1 MKHIAIFLAIFL
13 IFCITPFPSFAAFDN
28 FINGDFESES
38 IMWNTGAFCEDAPY
52 SGLRSLKLQ
61 NPSRQE
67 DKFYIHDAAYIPE
80 LQLDGNKVYTLSFY
94 IRSNNSVLSQT
105 SPACSISMPSDSKF
119 IHFDV
124 TDLTM
129 SWSKV
134 LIRFMVDV
142 PGKYNFCFHF
152 YAENPENIIYI
163 DDFSLI
169 PVDFSPE
176 ALTIIGSRSISIP
189 KQGIISKTYK
199 PAVIDKNKNYVTI
212 RNAIIQAIHLPDGV
226 TFNHEDYT
234 INVNENVA
242 PQSEAVL
249 ECLYTGSSSTY
260 PSQKF
265 SIFFSPNMIYN
276 GDFSD
281 IPALDNWEA
290 ESDSFSLKSENDNS
304 FLQMYTS
311 SLDNKNMVSVSLKQ
325 SFFLS
330 SDVLYV
336 FKAKLKTDTEYNNKN
351 MFTEAFVDT
360 DNKISIKIEQAGS
373 ETWNEVLT
381 SIRVPNDGIYTLNI
395 HVSTLEKTI
404 ISMDD
409 VMFQEEELKPSKI
422 YFDLPIHISIP
433 NEDPFSFPIPS
444 ITVDQENN
452 PLPSLVAYHVFP
464 EENGVDIKDNTLLVH
479 PNAKTQKYQITASL
493 IDDPTVK
500 QVQTI
505 VLSKKT
511 IGEGSFETPATNLF
525 WTTAAPS
532 ELQFLSTTNGIY
544 PSDGNKL
551 GRLTMNGSVSALL
564 SDSVYRYESGK
575 SYVFQVDMQTTV
587 PDINTVVTALVDNAE
602 SDSFDDNLV
611 IGQFSLS
618 PEAQHI
624 QMIFTPS
631 ETVTGRLMIAFN
643 TPEEHNQQIIIL
655 DNFKIETAKVTVDSV
670 IITGVA
676 DLNKNIFGRY
686 RFSSNFSALDSS
698 TFCWLISDT
707 AEGIYMPLE
716 DEHESTLSVT
726 SDLLGKFIKFEV
738 TPVSL
743 QGPVIGESK
752 TSSPLWVGA
761 PMQTDSIDSESVQV
775 DKHEVQP
782 ELQTPV
788 QTKPVLMRGEM
799 RVIDLNKFKVTKK
812 HKFLDL
818 DMHWAKNDI
827 EILAASGVIQGR
839 GNGLFEPDALITR
852 AEFCAFI
859 ARAFELAPI
868 FYDGPFADIKSY
880 NWYSGAVAV
889 LTKHGIAQGVNET
902 TFCPELP
909 ITREEMAVIIMRAY
923 RKTNAQSG
931 YNSINFLDE
940 VEISPWA
947 KTDVNESSAL
957 TLINGFPDGKFK
969 PKQNTTRAEAA
980 VTIKRMLT
988 ILADYS

>member
-1 MKHIAIFLAIFL
+1 MKQIAIFLTTL
-13 IFCITPFPSFAAFDN
+13 LLFCITPLPSFAAFDN
-28 FINGDFESES
+28 FINGDFESDS

-52 SGLRSLKLQ
+52 SGLRSLKIQ
-61 NPSRQE
+61 NSTRQE
-67 DKFYIHDAAYIPE
+67 NNFYIHDADYIPE
-80 LQLDGNKVYTLSFY
+80 LQLEGNKVYTLSFY
-94 IRSNNSVLSQT
+94 TRSSDSGLSQS
-105 SPACSISMPSDSKF
+105 SPACSISMPSNSKF

-124 TDLTM
+124 TDLTI

-142 PGKYNFCFHF
+142 PGKYCFSFHF
-152 YAENPENIIYI
+152 YTENPETVIYI
-163 DDFSLI
+163 DDFTLI
-169 PVDFSPE
+169 PIDFSPH

-199 PAVIDKNKNYVTI
+199 PAVIDKNRNYVTI
-212 RNAIIQAIHLPDGV
+212 RNAVIQPIYLPDGV
-226 TFNHEDYT
+226 TFNPEDYT
-234 INVNENVA
+234 ISVNESVS
-242 PQSEAVL
+242 PQSEAIL
-249 ECLYTGSSSTY
+249 ECLYSGPSSTY
-260 PSQKF
+260 TSHKF

-281 IPALDNWEA
+281 IPTLDNWNA
-290 ESDSFSLKSENDNS
+290 DSDTFSLKGEGDNT

-311 SLDNKNMVSVSLKQ
+311 SLDDKNTVSVSLKQ

-336 FKAKLKTDTEYNNKN
+336 FKAKLKTDTEFNNKN
-351 MFTEAFVDT
+351 MFTEASIDAE
-360 DNKISIKIEQAGS
+360 NKISIKIEHAGS
-373 ETWNEVLT
+373 ESWNEILT

-395 HVSTLEKTI
+395 QISTLEKSI
-404 ISMDD
+404 IYIDD

-422 YFDLPIHISIP
+422 YFELPLHMSIP
-433 NEDPFSFPIPS
+433 NEHTLSLPIPS
-444 ITVDQENN
+444 ITVNQENN
-452 PLPSLVAYHVFP
+452 PLPSIVTFHVSP
-464 EENGVDIKDNTLLVH
+464 EGNGVNIKDNTLFVH
-479 PNAKTQKYQITASL
+479 PDAKSQKYQITASL
-493 IDDPTVK
+493 LDDPSVK

-505 VLSKKT
+505 SVSENV
-511 IGEGSFETPATNLF
+511 IGDGSFETPEASLF
-525 WTTAAPS
+525 WTTATPS
-532 ELQFLSTTNGIY
+532 VLQILSTTNGIY
-544 PSDGNKL
+544 PSEGSKL

-564 SDSVYRYESGK
+564 SDSVFRYESGK

-618 PEAQHI
+618 PKAQHI

-631 ETVTGRLMIAFN
+631 ETVAGRLMIAFN

-655 DNFKIETAKVTVDSV
+655 DHFKIETAKVTVDSV
-670 IITGVA
+670 TVTGVA

-686 RFSSNFSALDSS
+686 RFSSNFGALDSS
-698 TFCWLISDT
+698 TFRWLISDT

-716 DEHESTLSVT
+716 DEHESTLSIT
-726 SDLLGKFIKFEV
+726 SDLLGKYLKFEV

-743 QGPVIGESK
+743 QGPVIGESN

-761 PMQTDSIDSESVQV
+761 PAQSDSTSSESVQDDIHV
-775 DKHEVQP
+775 M
-782 ELQTPV
+782 QTESQNTI
-788 QTKPVLMRGEM
+788 QTKPVLMRGDM
-799 RVIDLNKFKVTKK
+799 RVVDLNKFKLSEK
-812 HKFLDL
+812 HRFLDL
-818 DMHWAKNDI
+818 DKHWAKNDI

-839 GNGLFEPDALITR
+839 GNGLFSPDALITR

-868 FYDGPFADIKSY
+868 YYDGPFTDIKSY
-880 NWYSGAVAV
+880 NWYAGAVAV
-889 LTKHGIAQGVNET
+889 LTKHGIAQGVSET
-902 TFCPELP
+902 AFCPELP

-923 RKTNAQSG
+923 RKTSAQSG
-931 YNSINFLDE
+931 YNSMNFSDE
-940 VEISPWA
+940 IQISPWA
-947 KTDVNESSAL
+947 KADVNESSGL
-957 TLINGFPDGKFK
+957 MLINGFPDGNFK

-988 ILADYS
+988 ILADHS